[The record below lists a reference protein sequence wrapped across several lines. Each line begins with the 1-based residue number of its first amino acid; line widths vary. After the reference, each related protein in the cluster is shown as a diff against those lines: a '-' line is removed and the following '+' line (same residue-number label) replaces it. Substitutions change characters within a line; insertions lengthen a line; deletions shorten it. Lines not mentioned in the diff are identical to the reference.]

1 MMNRF
6 LLTLVFMMSFIISS
20 HLQALEFSCDFEEV
34 HSNGTVNQG
43 VVLLKKDKLRYEY
56 HDDDLFIIFVEGEQT
71 YLFDKKTDTS
81 KNIKNNL
88 DAIQI
93 IMKLANQFPDIK
105 KNFKEKDTHIKIELN
120 SLNNFIKRISIDSK
134 RARLSLYL
142 HNCILD
148 EPINNIFFKFNPVF
162 EYR

>member
-1 MMNRF
+1 
-6 LLTLVFMMSFIISS
+6 MMSFINVH
-20 HLQALEFSCDFEEV
+20 HLYALEFSCDFEEV

-43 VVLLKKDKLRYEY
+43 IVLLKKDKLRYEY
-56 HDDDLFIIFVEGEQT
+56 HDEDLFIIFVEGEQT
-71 YLFDKKTDTS
+71 YLFDKKTNTS

-88 DAIQI
+88 DSIQI
-93 IMKLANQFPDIK
+93 IMKLANQFPYIK

-120 SLNNFIKRISIDSK
+120 SQNNFIKRISIDSK

-142 HNCILD
+142 NNCILD
-148 EPINNIFFKFNPVF
+148 KPINNIFFRFNPVF

>member
-6 LLTLVFMMSFIISS
+6 LLTLVFIMPFIISP

-56 HDDDLFIIFVEGEQT
+56 HNDDLFIIFVEGEQT

-88 DAIQI
+88 DAII
-93 IMKLANQFPDIK
+93 YGVIPNIF

-120 SLNNFIKRISIDSK
+120 RQNNFIKRISIDSK

-142 HNCILD
+142 NNCVLD
-148 EPINNIFFKFNPVF
+148 KPINNIFFKFNPVF

>member
-6 LLTLVFMMSFIISS
+6 LLTLVFMMLFIFSS

-56 HDDDLFIIFVEGEQT
+56 HNDDLFIIFVEGEET
-71 YLFDKKTDTS
+71 YLFDKKTNTS

-93 IMKLANQFPDIK
+93 IMKLA
-105 KNFKEKDTHIKIELN
+105 TS
-120 SLNNFIKRISIDSK
+120 SLI
-134 RARLSLYL
+134 
-142 HNCILD
+142 
-148 EPINNIFFKFNPVF
+148 
-162 EYR
+162 